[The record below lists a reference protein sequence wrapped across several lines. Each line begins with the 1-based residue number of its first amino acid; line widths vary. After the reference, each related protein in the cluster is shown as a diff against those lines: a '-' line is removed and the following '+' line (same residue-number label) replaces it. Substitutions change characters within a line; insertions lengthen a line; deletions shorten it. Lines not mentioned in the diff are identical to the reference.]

1 MTSCDV
7 AGTWRHPVDGIKVK
21 GSQAQTL
28 EYSDSEIEQMFK
40 TIDRGMDGL
49 LRLRNR
55 AMLTVLLNSTVRAP
69 ELLSMNVN
77 DIGDKGRVM
86 VTGKGS
92 KQRVVTIGESGLSA
106 VDSYLF
112 VIAIFVLV
120 TAFEVRIAEW
130 AIH

>member
-1 MTSCDV
+1 
-7 AGTWRHPVDGIKVK
+7 
-21 GSQAQTL
+21 
-28 EYSDSEIEQMFK
+28 MFK

-55 AMLTVLLNSTVRAP
+55 AMFTVLLNSTVRAS

-106 VDSYLF
+106 VGSYLF

-120 TAFEVRIAEW
+120 PAFEVRIAEW